1 MRKKFFFFLFLLN
14 NLYACCCY
22 PKISCKSVAITTKTT
37 SLSAKKTLAI
47 NDSKIFAVNLKKIN
61 SVLNEINEIEN
72 DLIKYRDYLNA
83 LKFSQL
89 LILKQINENLKQ
101 INSLKYLLI
110 NAYLNVHKTIDIY
123 NKIYLYRLITEEAKT
138 TRKELMEFIN
148 ERRK

>member
-37 SLSAKKTLAI
+37 SLSAKKILAI
-47 NDSKIFAVNLKKIN
+47 NDSKIFAMNLKKIN

-123 NKIYLYRLITEEAKT
+123 NKIYLYRLITEKAKT

>member
-14 NLYACCCY
+14 NLYACCCC

-37 SLSAKKTLAI
+37 SLSAKKILAI
-47 NDSKIFAVNLKKIN
+47 NDSKIFAMNLKKIN